1 MKRQLYA
8 VTVIGIGLLSAQI
21 VATAHVYW
29 SNLNLLQT
37 IEAVVRSG
45 YLPVPNALVTARLS
59 ALTTAMSGGLF
70 FTVSIGAGLSL
81 ATLGIV
87 WLWDRAFKRRRQ
99 EALLILLLWLVV
111 LYLVNN
117 AGLNTVASLYL
128 IVVPLSTAIAAV
140 LLLPA
145 QTPLISPK
153 GVLWPVS
160 AALILTLIW
169 GLFLDKQ
176 LFTNIRDHLLLSNRI
191 GSAITN
197 AYYDYTLFPAEAFK
211 SLEQKQI
218 RTCVLKENLAPAIRK
233 RLERTMRSHDYL
245 PVPDGYPA
253 DLTIAS
259 DKQATHITISDSQQ
273 KPILTVSAQELFDH
287 PKPVLQRYSDRK
299 DRNRIFRKLTLLCL
313 LIGFPL
319 VLYSIIFSLLV
330 ALPSLVLPLRLSVV
344 IATGVCVVIGLLLLS
359 PVYLGH
365 SATQSSQNP
374 ILDLASPS
382 YATRIAALRRV
393 CRNKQDISTVSASQ
407 ALEASPFIAERYW
420 LARSLANARHPQAT
434 AMLQRLASDPVPI
447 VACQALLAMG
457 KRKDQAVIPQIINQI
472 NTTPAWY
479 IQMYAYRAL
488 RTLGWVQPRSPLVF

>member
-8 VTVIGIGLLSAQI
+8 VTVIGIGLLSTQI
-21 VATAHVYW
+21 VATAHVYL

-45 YLPVPNALVTARLS
+45 YLPVPNALVTARLG
-59 ALTTAMSGGLF
+59 ALTTAMAGGLF

-87 WLWDRAFKRRRQ
+87 WLWDRAFGRRRQ
-99 EALLILLLWLVV
+99 EALLILFVWLVV
-111 LYLVNN
+111 LYLVNDDGIN
-117 AGLNTVASLYL
+117 IVASLYL
-128 IVVPLSTAIAAV
+128 IVVPLSTAIAAI
-140 LLLPA
+140 LLLPP

-153 GVLWPVS
+153 GILWPVS

-218 RTCVLKENLAPAIRK
+218 RTCVLKADLDPAICK

-253 DLTIAS
+253 DLTLTS
-259 DKQATHITISDSQQ
+259 DKQATHITISDTKKQR
-273 KPILTVSAQELFDH
+273 LTVSAQELFDH
-287 PKPVLQRYSDRK
+287 PGKVLGRYSDQK

-319 VLYSIIFSLLV
+319 VLYSVIFSLLV
-330 ALPSLVLPLRLSVV
+330 ALPSLVFPLRLSVV
-344 IATGVCVVIGLLLLS
+344 IAAGACVVIGLLLLS
-359 PVYLGH
+359 PVYFGH
-365 SATQSSQNP
+365 IATQSSQNP

-393 CRNKQDISTVSASQ
+393 CRNKQDISAVSASQ
-407 ALEASPFIAERYW
+407 ALEKSPFIAERYW
-420 LARSLANARHPQAT
+420 LARSLANAKQPQAT

-457 KRKDQAVIPQIINQI
+457 KRKDRRVIPQIINRI